1 MNKEWRSED
10 WKTPYDNSHSYG
22 ETCPVCDEDFGTEES
37 MKYAFEEGASAM
49 LEARD
54 KWWIEKMEYMRKNCG
69 SMPICKGAECGWYIQ
84 SKNCTAWEA
93 FKKEINP

>member
-1 MNKEWRSED
+1 MNKEWLPQNWENLHSKEKEED
-10 WKTPYDNSHSYG
+10 GMFSRA
-22 ETCPVCDEDFGTEES
+22 EL
-37 MKYAFEEGASAM
+37 FEEGASAM